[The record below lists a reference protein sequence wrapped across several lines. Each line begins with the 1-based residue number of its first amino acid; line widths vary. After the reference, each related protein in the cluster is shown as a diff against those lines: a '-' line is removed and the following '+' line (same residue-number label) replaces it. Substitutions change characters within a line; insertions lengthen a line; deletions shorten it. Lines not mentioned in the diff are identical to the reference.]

1 MELRRAHRRGQDER
15 TSEGAHEHGAPLARP
30 RAQRLQQPSW
40 RDGRL
45 VVGILLVAAATVAGT
60 LVFDRLDDSVQ
71 VYRARAALVPGQQVS
86 AGDLE
91 PVKVRLNGD
100 EGRYLRS
107 GRPPTGRVLRQ
118 VGAGELVPVAAV
130 GAPGSVGVKAVAV
143 SVDPTL
149 AATLTRGS
157 TVDVW
162 VSSRRGQAAGSGY
175 DRPQRLVERAAVARV
190 PRTDSGGFSVGTGQT
205 SSVHVL
211 VPDAQ
216 VGDVIDAVNSE
227 GKVTL
232 VATAD
237 SPMRSGA

>member
-1 MELRRAHRRGQDER
+1 MKLRTSPRRGQDGR
-15 TSEGAHEHGAPLARP
+15 TDTADAATPLARP

-45 VVGILLVAAATVAGT
+45 VVGVLLVAAATVGGT

-71 VYRARAALVPGQQVS
+71 VYRARTALVPGQQVQ
-86 AGDLE
+86 AADLE
-91 PVKVRLNGD
+91 PVKVRLNED
-100 EGRYLRS
+100 TSRYLRP
-107 GRPPTGRVLRQ
+107 GRSPSGRVLRQ
-118 VGAGELVPVAAV
+118 VGAGELVPVSAV
-130 GAPGSVGVKAVAV
+130 GSADGVGVKAVAV
-143 SVDPTL
+143 SIDPTL

-162 VSSRRGQAAGSGY
+162 VSSRKAQATGAGY
-175 DRPQRLVERAAVARV
+175 DKPQRLVERAAVARV
-190 PRTDSGGFSVGTGQT
+190 PRADSGGFSVGTGQT

-211 VPDAQ
+211 IPDAQ
-216 VGDVIDAVNSE
+216 VADVIDAVNSE

-237 SPMRSGA
+237 SPMRSGS